1 MAEKPRDY
9 EAELRAIMDALAE
22 SVVEASDPDILA
34 EAREAGEDPART
46 ADRVRAVLRRAAKD
60 YEQRRLREAQK
71 AYEERLQSIQ
81 ARPYVLPK
89 TPESRRKLFTLVM
102 TRKPELGQALV
113 TAQHRDF
120 KDLTDADIQSCLEQ
134 LGALGVLDEFER
146 SPDAEA

>member
-22 SVVEASDPDILA
+22 SVAGAADADILV

-46 ADRVRAVLRRAAKD
+46 AERVRAVLSRAAKD
-60 YEQRRLREAQK
+60 YEQRLLREAQK
-71 AYEERLQSIQ
+71 AYEERLHSIQ

-89 TPESRRKLFTLVM
+89 TPESRRRLFEVVM

-113 TAQHRDF
+113 TAHHRDF
-120 KDLTDADIQSCLEQ
+120 RYLTDADIRSFLEQ
-134 LGALGVLDEFER
+134 LGALGVLDEIER
-146 SPDAEA
+146 SSDAEA